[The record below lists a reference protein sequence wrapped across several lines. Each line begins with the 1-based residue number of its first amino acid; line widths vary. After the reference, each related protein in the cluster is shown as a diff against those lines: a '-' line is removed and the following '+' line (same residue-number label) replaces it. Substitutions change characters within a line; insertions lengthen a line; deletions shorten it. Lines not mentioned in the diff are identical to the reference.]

1 MRRRRKHSH
10 DLRGEP
16 CQIDLFVPVNSSD
29 AIGTPGWIDLPEET
43 REALTRLMVRLILD
57 HTDKGQARSPK
68 ETGHDR

>member
-16 CQIDLFVPVNSSD
+16 CQIDLFAPVRPGG
-29 AIGTPGWIDLPEET
+29 ATGTPGWIDLPEET

-57 HTDKGQARSPK
+57 HTDKGRARSSK
-68 ETGHDR
+68 EMGYDH